1 MSSPRPR
8 AGSKGMPRAARE
20 TEILSLACR
29 AFGEAGYVA
38 VSMADVAAAAGISK
52 PLIYNY
58 FGSKEGLFASCLR
71 FAGDLI
77 ADDIDRT
84 AEAGQVGLARAL
96 VTLEGIF
103 EVLEERRWIWRL
115 FFDTTRPASQEL
127 DAIVARY
134 TARLTERAAEG
145 VAEMLAAAGNADPLD
160 AEALAAVWASVF
172 DTLVVWW
179 LGHPEVSAA
188 EMTRR
193 SARLFVAVTLDGDA
207 AQRVLAEVG
216 GA

>member
-1 MSSPRPR
+1 
-8 AGSKGMPRAARE
+8 MPRAARE